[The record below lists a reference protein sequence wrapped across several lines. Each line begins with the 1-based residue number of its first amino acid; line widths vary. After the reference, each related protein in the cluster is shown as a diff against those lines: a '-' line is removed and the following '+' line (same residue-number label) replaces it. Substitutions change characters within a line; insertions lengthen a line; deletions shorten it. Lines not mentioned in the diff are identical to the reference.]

1 MNAGVTS
8 SKYLE
13 GLGDRG
19 DFPVHNKPCLWMKV
33 ENLEEISDR
42 IRNKLTARLRF
53 DVNSVHSF
61 AQAR

>member
-13 GLGDRG
+13 GLSDGG

-33 ENLEEISDR
+33 ENLGVISDR
-42 IRNKLTARLRF
+42 MRNKLTARLRF
-53 DVNSVHSF
+53 DVNSVHSL
-61 AQAR
+61 AQPR